1 MTKFHKAS
9 QKTTKTGTCPT
20 VLEII
25 LSCFHQ
31 VRLNSIA
38 ENRYGLLFYIGFGLG
53 DSKKLGPY
61 IDHDSLEATVIP

>member
-31 VRLNSIA
+31 VRLNFIV
-38 ENRYGLLFYIGFGLG
+38 ENCCGLLFYLGFGLG

-61 IDHDSLEATVIP
+61 NDHDSLKAAMIP